1 MTQEIIKFLTAG
13 NVDDGKSTL
22 IGRLLYDTN
31 SLYQDQIEEVAKS
44 TEASFKGGDLD
55 FSLFLDGLTSE
66 RSQRITIDA
75 AYRYFSHNNQKFII
89 ADAPGHEQYT
99 RNMAVAA
106 SNSNIAIILIDA
118 LKGIKTQTIRH
129 SYISNLFG
137 IKNIIVAINKMDLV
151 NNDQK
156 VFDKIKREYL
166 QKVKDLDF
174 DNIYFV
180 PIIALT
186 GDNIVVKSDNIK
198 WYEGKSIIDYLLT
211 IKEKISDKSVTRF
224 QVQNVIKDDRKRYY
238 QGFLSSGIL
247 NVGDGISAYPLQKNA
262 TIVEI
267 IHSSKD
273 TQTANSNNSALIRLD
288 KDIDLDRGGLISD
301 FANKPQLSNQFNCHL
316 LWFSEES
323 FNKDNACEYFIK
335 LNHNYTR
342 ARIDNLNYHVNVE
355 NLQKDNN
362 IEEIEQNQIAN
373 IDISLSDALAFDD
386 FVTNRKTGS
395 FLLIDKST
403 NETIACG
410 IINKATND
418 LVKSKSSNVGF
429 FTELTSLF
437 KKYFIKK

>member
-31 SLYQDQIEEVAKS
+31 SLYQDQIEEVTKS
-44 TEASFKGGDLD
+44 TDASFKGGDLD

-75 AYRYFSHNNQKFII
+75 AYRYFSHNEQKFII

-137 IKNIIVAINKMDLV
+137 IKNIVVAVNKMDLV

-166 QKVKDLDF
+166 QKVKSLDF

-186 GDNIVVKSDNIK
+186 GDNIVKKSDNIE
-198 WYEGKSIIDYLLT
+198 WYKGKSIIDYLLT
-211 IKEKISDKSVTRF
+211 IKEKTSDKAITRF

-238 QGFLSSGIL
+238 QGLLSSGIL
-247 NVGDGISAYPLQKNA
+247 NVGDGVSAYPLRKNA
-262 TIVEI
+262 TITEI

-273 TQTANSNNSALIRLD
+273 KQTAYSNNSILIRLD

-301 FANKPQLSNQFNCHL
+301 FANKPQLSNQFNCNL

-323 FNKDNACEYFIK
+323 FAKGNSSEYFIK

-342 ARIDNLNYHVNVE
+342 ARIDDIHYHINVE
-355 NLQKDNN
+355 NLQKDTN
-362 IEEIEQNQIAN
+362 IESIQQNQIAN
-373 IDISLSDALAFDD
+373 IDISLSEPLAFDD
-386 FVTNRKTGS
+386 FKTNRKTGS
-395 FLLIDKST
+395 FLLIDKSS

-410 IINKATND
+410 IINKVSNSKNGKNTN
-418 LVKSKSSNVGF
+418 SGF
-429 FTELTSLF
+429 FSELCSLF
-437 KKYFIKK
+437 KKYFIK

>member
-22 IGRLLYDTN
+22 IGRLLYDTD
-31 SLYQDQIEEVAKS
+31 SLYQDQIEEVIKS
-44 TEASFKGGDLD
+44 TDVSFKGGDID

-66 RSQRITIDA
+66 RSQRITIDV
-75 AYRYFSHNNQKFII
+75 AYRYFSHKKQKFII

-129 SYISNLFG
+129 SYISHLFG
-137 IKNIIVAINKMDLV
+137 IKNIVVAINKMDLV

-166 QKVKDLDF
+166 QKVKHLNF

-180 PIIALT
+180 PIIALS
-186 GDNIVVKSDNIK
+186 GDNIVKKGKNIG
-198 WYEGKSIIDYLLT
+198 WYEGKTVVDYLLQ
-211 IKEKISDKSVTRF
+211 IKEKASDKALTRF

-247 NVGDGISAYPLQKNA
+247 NVGDGVSAYPLRKNA
-262 TIVEI
+262 TIVEM
-267 IHSSKD
+267 IHSNKEVENAD
-273 TQTANSNNSALIRLD
+273 SNDSILIRLD

-301 FANKPQLSNQFNCHL
+301 YANKPKLGNNFSCNL
-316 LWFSEES
+316 IWFSEEE
-323 FNKDNACEYFIK
+323 FNKDNAKEYFVK

-342 ARIDNLNYHVNVE
+342 ARIDKINHRINVE
-355 NLQKDNN
+355 NLQKESN
-362 IEEIEQNQIAN
+362 IKSIEQNQIVN
-373 IDISLSDALAFDD
+373 VDISLSSNLAFDD
-386 FVTNRKTGS
+386 FKTNRKTGA
-395 FLLIDKST
+395 FLLIDKNS
-403 NETIACG
+403 NETLGCG
-410 IINKATND
+410 IIETNEA
-418 LVKSKSSNVGF
+418 KSDDSNNIKTGF
-429 FTELTSLF
+429 FSELGSLF
-437 KKYFIKK
+437 KKYFKK